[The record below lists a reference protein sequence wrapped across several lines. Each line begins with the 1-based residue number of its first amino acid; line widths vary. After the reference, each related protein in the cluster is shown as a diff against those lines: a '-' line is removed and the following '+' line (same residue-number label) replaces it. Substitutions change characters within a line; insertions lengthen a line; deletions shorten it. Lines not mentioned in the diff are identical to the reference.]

1 VSEIDELRKL
11 YQEIQNRITDFSLR
25 LLAIQTLLQERGVF
39 SNADVEARLEEL
51 QQLWALRL
59 RTNLHEG
66 LEKRKQELMRQLLE
80 LHEGTEQ

>member
-1 VSEIDELRKL
+1 MSEIDELRKL